1 MGNTGMEKL
10 SELQFE
16 IERQILLKDPYAFS
30 KKFWNTFNGTKL
42 EEHWLLEYYCECF
55 AYSIRNFLPDYIKSD
70 WMPDDKYNKL
80 VDSLPE
86 KYPRY
91 KVFHIRN
98 GKRWLSLN
106 VGPRHSKSSY
116 MNVILSVWGNTICP
130 FQVAS
135 VSHVSGLSTTMNTDR
150 QRILNSDL
158 YKYYFPEIELVE
170 NTKSKLFLNTNGEL
184 YSVAAG
190 SMTGFGGDVIILD
203 DLINAQDADKQQE
216 SFNTAMKFL
225 EHTLLSRL
233 NNPETTGVII
243 NIQQRLA
250 KNDPTGWFM
259 EHLADYFNFVSLPA
273 EYKNESVIYVFPCS
287 GKIVIKE
294 KGSFLWP
301 ERFGDYS
308 KYKRAEGES
317 NYNAQYLQN
326 PGDVGTYVSKKDIL
340 LISEEEAQPIIAD
353 PEFVMASYDLAMK
366 DAETNAF
373 TGITMM
379 YYKDSTLIITDCIE
393 EHMTFDEVEQFIKN
407 TYKRI
412 PSILQVIE
420 DKAAGEII
428 VPRLQGKIP
437 GIIPFDPGKNSKS
450 QRLAMANLWL
460 ISKNVKFLAKR
471 NVATGQLFVS
481 DRLQNLIDR
490 LVAYPN
496 VQFIDIIDS
505 TTQGILYTFKA
516 RQFAIFWS
524 NVSSENTF
532 NYDPIIKT
540 DIPQLQVGAVIKE
553 GNSYKMLKGIYE
565 RRLDKILV
573 TNENVYFG
581 ADFDAIDA
589 MTTFFKDCRNVIDA
603 TPGAYIYNI
612 AMRQMRML
620 MPSSDKRT
628 MTNRHMQLSYGL
640 AQKKV
645 LWHEH
650 CVEVKRDVLTASYD
664 TKSLEVNSERLVMP
678 EGYVKCI
685 TDLIYYFKGATDFS
699 LHK

>member
-1 MGNTGMEKL
+1 MAEVNDL
-10 SELQFE
+10 QYEL
-16 IERQILLKDPYAFS
+16 ERQILLKDPYEFS
-30 KKFWNTFNGTKL
+30 KMFWNTFNGTKL

-55 AYSIRNFLPDYIKSD
+55 AYSIRNFLPDYIKAD
-70 WMPDDKYNKL
+70 WMPDDIYNKL
-80 VDSLPE
+80 VDSLPD
-86 KYPRY
+86 KYQKY
-91 KVFHIRN
+91 KIFHIRN

-158 YKYYFPEIELVE
+158 YKKYFPEIELTE

-225 EHTLLSRL
+225 EHTLFSRL

-259 EHLADYFNFVSLPA
+259 ERMADYFNFVSLPA
-273 EYKNESVIYVFPCS
+273 EYKTEGVVYVFPCT
-287 GKIVIKE
+287 GKVIVKE
-294 KGSFLWP
+294 KGSYLWP

-308 KYKRAEGES
+308 KYRRAEGEA

-326 PGDVGTYVSKKDIL
+326 PGDVGTYVDSKDIR
-340 LISEEEAQPIIAD
+340 LISEEDAEPIISN
-353 PEFVMASYDLAMK
+353 PEFILASYDLAMK
-366 DAETNAF
+366 DNETNAY
-373 TGITMM
+373 TGVTMF
-379 YYKDSTLIITDCIE
+379 YYRDGMLVITDCIE
-393 EHMTFDEVEQFIKN
+393 EHMSFDQVEQFIKN
-407 TYKRI
+407 THQRVS
-412 PSILQVIE
+412 SIIQVIE

-428 VPRLQGKIP
+428 IPRLQGKVP
-437 GIIPFDPGKNSKS
+437 GIIPFNPGGNSKS

-460 ISKNVKFLAKR
+460 ISGNVKFLAKR
-471 NVATGQLFVS
+471 NIATQQLFLS
-481 DRLQNLIDR
+481 DRLQNLADR

-516 RQFAIFWS
+516 RQYTIFWDS
-524 NVSSENTF
+524 ISIENVFS
-532 NYDPIIKT
+532 YDPLLNNKT
-540 DIPQLQVGAVIKE
+540 PQILVGAVIKE
-553 GNSYKMLKGIYE
+553 GSSYKMLKGIYE

-573 TNENVYFG
+573 TAENLYFG
-581 ADFDAIDA
+581 GDFDAIEE
-589 MTTFFKDCRNVIDA
+589 MKTFFSDCRSIVDA
-603 TPGAYIYNI
+603 TPGAYIYNV
-612 AMRQMRML
+612 ASRQLRTM
-620 MPSSDKRT
+620 MPSTDKRS
-628 MTNRHMQLSYGL
+628 MSDRHMQLKLGL
-640 AQKKV
+640 SQKAV
-645 LWHEH
+645 QWHNDCIELN
-650 CVEVKRDVLTASYD
+650 RDLSTATYD
-664 TKSLEVNSERLVMP
+664 IKSLEVNTERLSMP
-678 EGYVKCI
+678 EGYIKCM
-685 TDLIYYFKGATDFS
+685 TDLIYFFKGSSAFN